1 MRNPT
6 SFLQEEYRELV
17 KSELDWKL
25 RILQGPST
33 PWCIVDGKKVLMFCS
48 NNYLGLSNHPKLKE
62 AAIKAVQTHGAGSG
76 SVRPIAGTMDIHVEL
91 EKRLAKFKHAQAS
104 LVYQTGFAANAGL
117 IPQLAGKGDL
127 IISDELNHG
136 SIIDGVRLSHAER
149 AVYKHSD
156 VQDLHRVLE
165 ESEKHNPPYGR
176 ILIIT
181 DGVFSM
187 DGDIA
192 PLDGVAKA
200 GAEHGAMVY
209 VDDAHG
215 EGVLGEGGRGIV
227 SHFKLNRDEVHVEM
241 GTFSKAFGVV
251 GGHVSGSQDLI
262 NFAYNKSRTWLLSGS
277 HPPAVAAACLAAVDV
292 LEKEPQH
299 VQKLWENTRYFKGVM
314 KDLGFNIGNS
324 TTPIT
329 PVIVGESGA
338 AKKLSTRLYEEGV
351 FALPIVFP
359 MVARDKARI
368 RTIMNAALKK
378 EDLDFAIAAFEKI
391 GKELHII

>member
-6 SFLQEEYRELV
+6 SFLREEYQDLV

-33 PWCIVDGKKVLMFCS
+33 PWCTVDGKNVLMFCS
-48 NNYLGLSNHPKLKE
+48 NNYLGLSNHPRLKE
-62 AAIKAVQTHGAGSG
+62 AAIKAVETHGAGSG
-76 SVRPIAGTMDIHVEL
+76 SVRPIAGTMDIHIEL
-91 EKRLAKFKHAQAS
+91 EKRLAKFKQAEAS

-136 SIIDGVRLSHAER
+136 SIIDGVRLSHGER

-156 VQDLHRVLE
+156 ADDLGRVLDE
-165 ESEKHNPPYGR
+165 AEKHSPEYRR
-176 ILIIT
+176 ILVIT

-192 PLDGVAKA
+192 PLDKVAKVA
-200 GAEHGAMVY
+200 SEHGAMVY

-215 EGVLGEGGRGIV
+215 EGVLGEDGRGIV
-227 SHFKLNRDEVHVEM
+227 SHFKLGRDKVQVEM

-251 GGHVSGSQDLI
+251 GGHVSGSKDLY

-277 HPPAVAAACLAAVDV
+277 HPPAVAAACIAAIDV
-292 LEKEPQH
+292 LESEPQH
-299 VQKLWENTRYFKGVM
+299 VRTLWDHTRYFKKAM
-314 KDLGFNIGNS
+314 KDLSFNIGNS
-324 TTPIT
+324 ETPIT
-329 PVIVGESGA
+329 PVIVGESSV
-338 AKKLSTRLYEEGV
+338 AKKLSARLFEEGV

-368 RTIMNAALKK
+368 RTIMNAALTRK
-378 EDLDFAIAAFEKI
+378 DLDFAIGAFEKI